1 MSLHVHTI
9 RPARGAKHAH
19 KNLGRGNAS
28 GHGTT
33 ATRGGK
39 GQTARSGGSQGTRR
53 RGFKFQLQ
61 STPKLRGFKSLNG
74 KPVEVYLSDLENTFQ
89 NGETVNLASL
99 KEKKLISAQAKA
111 AKILSTGDIA
121 KKLVVEGI
129 ASTAGAAAKI
139 KAAGGEVHPVK

>member
-9 RPARGAKHAH
+9 RPAKGSK
-19 KNLGRGNAS
+19 KSKKVLGRGNAS

-61 STPKLRGFKSLNG
+61 STPKLRGFNSFRE
-74 KPVEVYLSDLENTFQ
+74 KPAEVYLSDLESAFQ
-89 NGETVNLASL
+89 NGEIVSLASL
-99 KEKKLISAQAKA
+99 KEKHLVSARAKA
-111 AKILSTGDIA
+111 AKVLSTGDIT
-121 KKLVVEGI
+121 KKLTLEGVTTTV
-129 ASTAGAAAKI
+129 SAAEKI
-139 KAAGGEVHPVK
+139 KAVGGEIK

>member
-9 RPARGAKHAH
+9 HPAKGSKKAK
-19 KNLGRGNAS
+19 KILGRGNAS

-53 RGFKFQLQ
+53 RGFKRLLQ
-61 STPKLRGFKSLNG
+61 STPKLRGFNSLNE
-74 KPVEVYLSDLENTFQ
+74 KPAEVYLSDLENKFQ
-89 NGETVNLASL
+89 DGEVVNLASL
-99 KEKKLISAQAKA
+99 KEKQLVSARAKA

-121 KKLVVEGI
+121 KKLVVEGV
-129 ASTAGAAAKI
+129 ASTAGAALKI
-139 KAAGGEVHPVK
+139 KAAGGEIK

>member
-9 RPARGAKHAH
+9 QPAKGSKHAH

-61 STPKLRGFKSLNG
+61 STPKLRGFTSLND
-74 KPVEVYLSDLENTFQ
+74 KPAEVYLSDLDKAFQ
-89 NGETVNLASL
+89 DGEIVNLASL
-99 KEKKLISAQAKA
+99 KEKKLISARAKT
-111 AKILSTGDIA
+111 AKVLSTGDIT
-121 KKLVVEGI
+121 KKLVVEGV
-129 ASTAGAAAKI
+129 ASTTGAAAKI
-139 KAAGGEVHPVK
+139 KAAGGEIK